1 MPEYICTMGPSI
13 YNFNKLL
20 ELYNL
25 GLRTIRFNMSHIDYD
40 MDKVLGMI
48 EEIKKLTGEKIETIL
63 DTCGSEARIQIA
75 ESKEVSI
82 GDIMILGVDFTIDV
96 PYESILNVN
105 DILQVDDGKIQF
117 RIIGTNPFILQALTS
132 GKLKNGAGVY
142 SPKLSA
148 NLPFLSVRDN
158 EDINLAFSKNLDW
171 IACSF
176 VKTKDNIEEIR
187 RIKQSYPKCH
197 TKIMAKIET
206 REAIQNLDEIIS
218 VSDGIMIARGDLA
231 VAFPIHEIAFLQDF
245 IANKVI
251 AASIP
256 LVIGTGFLRSMK
268 KNSIPERAEVA
279 DLYYAFKLSTKIM
292 FSGETA
298 IADDPIHVLE
308 TANDIFQT
316 INSSKIYE
324 LTKND

>member
-13 YNFNKLL
+13 YDFEKIL
-20 ELYNL
+20 ELYHL
-25 GLRTIRFNMSHIDYD
+25 GLCTIRFNMSHIDYD
-40 MDKVLGMI
+40 MDEVLRMI
-48 EEIKKLTGEKIETIL
+48 DEIKKITGEKIETML
-63 DTCGSEARIQIA
+63 DTCGSEARVQIE
-75 ESKEVSI
+75 ESKEVTI
-82 GDIMILGVDFTIDV
+82 GDRMILGREFIIDV
-96 PYESILNVN
+96 PCESILSID
-105 DILQVDDGKIQF
+105 DILQIDDGKIQF
-117 RIIGTNPFILQALTS
+117 KVIETEPFTLVALTN
-132 GKLKNGAGVY
+132 GRLKNGAGVY
-142 SPKLSA
+142 SQKISA
-148 NLPFLSVRDN
+148 TLPFFSSK
-158 EDINLAFSKNLDW
+158 DIKDIELAFSKDLDW

-176 VKTKDNIEEIR
+176 VKTKDNIQEIR
-187 RIKQSYPKCH
+187 RIKQRYPECH

-231 VAFPIHEIAFLQDF
+231 VAFPIETIASLQDY

-268 KNSIPERAEVA
+268 KNSIPERAEVT
-279 DLYYAFKLSTKIM
+279 DLYQAFKLSTKIM

-316 INSSKIYE
+316 INSFKIYE